1 MWPTCVSGDLTDARV
16 DSDLEYRQHW
26 YVPYC
31 ELFFLW
37 RKSQKK
43 IEIRRWWRSWMTSR
57 LRSGSV
63 VVSDLGYIVILSEMI
78 LELSYLNFAGLLLSL
93 VSWCHVLKSGS
104 AIWNWHF
111 LFFLCMTWIIAH
123 FWRFWSSDRCPL
135 SDIFCMTHIVRIILT
150 TMTRLS

>member
-31 ELFFLW
+31 ELFFWW

-93 VSWCHVLKSGS
+93 VSWCHVLKSGFE
-104 AIWNWHF
+104 IWNWHF
-111 LFFLCMTWIIAH
+111 YFFCVWRELLLTFGVSDLLIIVSYRIFFA
-123 FWRFWSSDRCPL
+123 WLIL
-135 SDIFCMTHIVRIILT
+135 SG
-150 TMTRLS
+150 